1 MKEKYKEIK
10 LENNKYIILEN
21 KNDCLNIDE
30 LTLKYTDYFY
40 EFDYILG
47 DYAYNKLRLKGFC
60 DKKNPRYNSI
70 NDINTKDKYLRF
82 QCAYQCN
89 YFLIKRINK

>member
-1 MKEKYKEIK
+1 MVKDKEIK
-10 LENNKYIILEN
+10 IEDNKYIILEN
-21 KNDCLNIDE
+21 KNDCLNVDE
-30 LTLKYTDYFY
+30 LIEKYTDYFF

-60 DKKNPRYNSI
+60 DKKNQRFNNI
-70 NDINTKDKYLRF
+70 NDINTKDKYLRH

-89 YFLIKRINK
+89 YFLIKKLGK